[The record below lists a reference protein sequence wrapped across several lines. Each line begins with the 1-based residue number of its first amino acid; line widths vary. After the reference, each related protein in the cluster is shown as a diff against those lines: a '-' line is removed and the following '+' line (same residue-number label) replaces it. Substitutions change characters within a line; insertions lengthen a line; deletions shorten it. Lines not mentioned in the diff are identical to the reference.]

1 MKQLRKG
8 IGQITA
14 FIMCMMLLASN
25 ALADEE
31 GPFPDV
37 PADAAYAEAVTTLVE
52 LEILTGDDQGNFNPD
67 KTITRAEAAAI
78 ICRMLGVETEATS
91 TTANTFSDVPSSHW
105 AAGYISKAARL
116 GIVSGYGD
124 GKFGPEDSVT
134 QQQIIKMIV
143 CAMDYESKADELGG
157 WFSGYLSVAQ
167 ELEIVSS
174 DEIVT
179 SDEASR
185 WRVSMYIFNCIHDRW
200 E

>member
-1 MKQLRKG
+1 
-8 IGQITA
+8 
-14 FIMCMMLLASN
+14 MCMMLLASN

-37 PADAAYAEAVTTLVE
+37 PADATYAEAVTTLVE

-91 TTANTFSDVPSSHW
+91 TTANTFSDVPNSNW

-167 ELEIVSS
+167 ELGIVSS

-185 WRVSMYIFNCIHDRW
+185 WQVSMYIFNCIHDRW